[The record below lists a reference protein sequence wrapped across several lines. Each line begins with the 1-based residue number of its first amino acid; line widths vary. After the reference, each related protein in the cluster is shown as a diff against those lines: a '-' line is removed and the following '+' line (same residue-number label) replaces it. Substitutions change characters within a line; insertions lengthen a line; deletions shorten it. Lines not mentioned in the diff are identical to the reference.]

1 MTPNFRLG
9 EAGYYWKNIEVVCCL
24 FSAIPGLLVSE
35 WDFIIQS
42 VRPVATGNILPG
54 ETDYCTRQ

>member
-9 EAGYYWKNIEVVCCL
+9 EAGYYWKNIELVCCL

-42 VRPVATGNILPG
+42 VDTGNILPG
-54 ETDYCTRQ
+54 KTDYYTRH